1 MYPQRVEGSGELA
14 WFRGEVWRSL
24 FSPRAFAKD
33 LAREHYGIAGVLVAI
48 VAGIALSIGIDLL
61 VLASKGL
68 SIGGFLSRLTVDA
81 GLLGVRLAITAA
93 VVAWIT
99 SGAVR
104 LLQRRSSSLDQLF
117 TALTFALAPL
127 ILVPIPAVIA
137 MVATTSETLAI
148 AAALVLLLAIRVVMG
163 IALNIR
169 GILPPVIAVVAF
181 VVVLALGSLVLS
193 DEISRMRFLGYA
205 IAPQVVPDLVV
216 PAARG
221 QTYAMLGFD
230 VTVPEG
236 WRNATSGV
244 PGEAGRFE
252 SSTATLS
259 VVRLRGAAL
268 STADSYADLVA
279 GPQQV
284 GLHDAWHERS
294 VERINGVIVVDDRY
308 GGNYEGRQVVWR
320 QFTAVPGAQGLA
332 LVYRVVE
339 PADRDAA
346 LAEAASIAATWRIT
360 AEGR

>member
-1 MYPQRVEGSGELA
+1 MEGTGELA

-33 LAREHYGIAGVLVAI
+33 LAREHYGIAGVVIAV
-48 VAGIALSIGIDLL
+48 VAGVALSVGIDLL

-68 SIGGFLSRLTVDA
+68 SISGFLARLGIDA
-81 GLLGVRLAITAA
+81 FLLGARLAITAA
-93 VVAWIT
+93 LVAWIT

-104 LLQRRSSSLDQLF
+104 ALNRGRTSLDQLF

-127 ILVPIPAVIA
+127 LLVPIPAVVAI
-137 MVATTSETLAI
+137 VATTNETLAI
-148 AAALVLLLAIRVVMG
+148 AAAVVLLLMIRVVIG
-163 IALNIR
+163 IALNVR
-169 GILPPVIAVVAF
+169 SILPPAIAVVAF
-181 VVVLALGSLVLS
+181 VVVMLLGSFVLS

-205 IAPQVVPDLVV
+205 IAPQVVPDLAAA
-216 PAARG
+216 PARG
-221 QTYAMLGFD
+221 QTYDMLGFTI
-230 VTVPEG
+230 TVPDG
-236 WRNATSGV
+236 WKNATSGV
-244 PGEAGRFE
+244 SGEAGRFE

-259 VVRLRGAAL
+259 VVRARGAAL
-268 STADSYADLVA
+268 STADSYADLVS

-284 GLHDAWHERS
+284 GLKDQWHDRT

-346 LAEAASIAATWRIT
+346 LAEAAAIAATWHIT